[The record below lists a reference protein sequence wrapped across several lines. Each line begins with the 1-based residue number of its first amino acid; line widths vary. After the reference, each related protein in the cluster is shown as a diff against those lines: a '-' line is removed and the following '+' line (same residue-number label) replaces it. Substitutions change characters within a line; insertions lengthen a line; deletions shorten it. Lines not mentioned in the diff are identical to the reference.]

1 MPTERETPSTQ
12 ISDIPALLPLD
23 DYHRQLQRNAH
34 PTDWV
39 PPTQRALQPRGY
51 RCRDRR
57 TGSGV
62 GTSVCANKVTGIR
75 AALIHDHFSARQ
87 GV

>member
-39 PPTQRALQPRGY
+39 PPPNGRYNLVVIGA
-51 RCRDRR
+51 
-57 TGSGV
+57 
-62 GTSVCANKVTGIR
+62 GTAGPAVAWERPSVPTK
-75 AALIHDHFSARQ
+75 
-87 GV
+87 